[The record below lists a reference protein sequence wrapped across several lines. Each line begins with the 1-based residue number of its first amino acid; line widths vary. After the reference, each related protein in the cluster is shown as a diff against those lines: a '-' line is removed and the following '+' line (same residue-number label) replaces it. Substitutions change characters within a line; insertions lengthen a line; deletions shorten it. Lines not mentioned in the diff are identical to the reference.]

1 MTRQFIALLFA
12 AAIAVS
18 AAAQAPAKAAAT
30 APNDTATTGTAVI
43 DSDSHETRTA
53 FQDVLRRYPSDVSRV
68 LKLDPSLMTN
78 QSYLANYP
86 ALAAFLAQHPEIAH
100 SPAFYIGNVSFPED
114 GRAENSSERVWRETM
129 EGLSIFAV
137 LALVTGVLTWLVRTL
152 IDHRRW
158 SRLSKV
164 QAEVHNKLMDRFTAN
179 DDLLAY
185 IQTPAGKRFLESAPI
200 ALDGPRAVSAPIGR
214 ILWSVQVGLVLAAA
228 GFGLEYVSG
237 SIEKAVSQPLFAMGV
252 LAIAIGAGFVLSAIV
267 SFILSRKLGL
277 WEPPPTPAESTPTD

>member
-1 MTRQFIALLFA
+1 MPKKLITLLFA
-12 AAIAVS
+12 AAIATS
-18 AAAQAPAKAAAT
+18 AFAQAPAT
-30 APNDTATTGTAVI
+30 ASSTTTTTTTVVTDT
-43 DSDSHETRTA
+43 DSHETREA
-53 FQDVLRRYPSDVSRV
+53 FHATLQRYPTEVSRV

-86 ALAAFLAQHPEIAH
+86 ALASFLAQHPEIAH
-100 SPAFYIGNVSFPED
+100 SPTFYLANVYVGDERP
-114 GRAENSSERVWRETM
+114 AENSSERVWRSTM

-152 IDHRRW
+152 IEHRRW
-158 SRLSKV
+158 SRMSKV

-179 DDLLAY
+179 EDLLAY

-200 ALDGPRAVSAPIGR
+200 ALDGAPRAVAAPVSR

-237 SIEKAVSQPLFAMGV
+237 SIEKTVSQPLFAMGV
-252 LAIAIGAGFVLSAIV
+252 LAISIGIGFVVSAIV
-267 SFILSRKLGL
+267 SYVLSRRLGL
-277 WEPPPTPAESTPTD
+277 WETPATPADATAD

>member
-1 MTRQFIALLFA
+1 MPKKLITLLFA
-12 AAIAVS
+12 TAIATS
-18 AAAQAPAKAAAT
+18 AFAQAPAT
-30 APNDTATTGTAVI
+30 ASSTTTTTTTVVTDT
-43 DSDSHETRTA
+43 DSHETREA
-53 FQDVLRRYPSDVSRV
+53 FHAALQRYPTEVSRV

-86 ALAAFLAQHPEIAH
+86 ALASFLAQHPEIAH
-100 SPAFYIGNVSFPED
+100 SPTFYLANVYVGDERP
-114 GRAENSSERVWRETM
+114 AENSSERVWRSTM

-152 IDHRRW
+152 IEHRRW
-158 SRLSKV
+158 SRMSKV

-179 DDLLAY
+179 EDLLAY

-200 ALDGPRAVSAPIGR
+200 ALDGAPRAVAAPVSR

-237 SIEKAVSQPLFAMGV
+237 SIEKTVSQPLFAMGV
-252 LAIAIGAGFVLSAIV
+252 LAISIGIGFVLSAIV
-267 SFILSRKLGL
+267 SYVLSRRLGL
-277 WEPPPTPAESTPTD
+277 WETPATPADSTAD